1 MLICVKPQFDFF
13 YVSPLGLRAI
23 LILITEINLLLQF
36 SLQCQEVISN
46 YIAALLNWLKKTCAT
61 FASKSEVKPKPT
73 MTRSHTL
80 SQTLCKSYYFTLSFD
95 WFIQLSVSFVIGL
108 SDNFGLVL
116 VLGHSIKNQ
125 FQG

>member
-1 MLICVKPQFDFF
+1 LV
-13 YVSPLGLRAI
+13 
-23 LILITEINLLLQF
+23 ITLLHY
-36 SLQCQEVISN
+36 SIG
-46 YIAALLNWLKKTCAT
+46 LKKLAPLLHP
-61 FASKSEVKPKPT
+61 KSEVKPKPT
-73 MTRSHTL
+73 MTRSHML